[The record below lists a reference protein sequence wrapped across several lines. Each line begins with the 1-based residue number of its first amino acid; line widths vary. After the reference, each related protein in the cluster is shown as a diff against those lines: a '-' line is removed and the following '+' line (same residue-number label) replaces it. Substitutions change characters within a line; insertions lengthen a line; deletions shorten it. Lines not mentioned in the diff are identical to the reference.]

1 MQSLFYFGLTIV
13 TVCFSAVGVNGEG
26 PVLFPPVAAVNPPP
40 VLITRAPNPP
50 PVLITRAPNPPPVLI
65 PPSKCITE
73 YLANIYIHI
82 ISLCAS
88 MQTHIII
95 YTCVHAYKILYTHAN
110 MYYACH

>member
-26 PVLFPPVAAVNPPP
+26 PVLFPPVAAV
-40 VLITRAPNPP
+40 NPP